1 MAWESYKLDQ
11 EAHDLVVKYRDK
23 KDALNQDP
31 LNQVYK
37 MRVAVAYGLERFWG
51 EQFRLVK
58 DKDQN
63 KADYWRDTW
72 KALVKIMANA
82 GVKIPNDNVSPDD
95 TAAIKIMADKLWDF
109 PIEQRKVAI
118 AVLTQLCDSMVW
130 WTQRYKP
137 TNSNSNSG
145 GEDNE

>member
-1 MAWESYKLDQ
+1 MAWESYRLDQ

-23 KDALNQDP
+23 KDALNQA
-31 LNQVYK
+31 YK

-58 DKDQN
+58 DRD

-109 PIEQRKVAI
+109 PVEQRKVAI

>member
-1 MAWESYKLDQ
+1 MAWESYRLDQ
-11 EAHDLVVKYRDK
+11 EAHDLVVNYRDK
-23 KDALNQDP
+23 KDTLNQA
-31 LNQVYK
+31 YK

-58 DKDQN
+58 DRD

-95 TAAIKIMADKLWDF
+95 TAAIKIMANKLWDF

>member
-1 MAWESYKLDQ
+1 MGWESYKLDQ

-23 KDALNQDP
+23 KEALNQA
-31 LNQVYK
+31 YK

-58 DKDQN
+58 DKD

-82 GVKIPNDNVSPDD
+82 GVKIPNDNVSADD
-95 TAAIKIMADKLWDF
+95 TAAIKIMANKLWDF
-109 PIEQRKVAI
+109 PVEQRKVAI

-130 WTQRYKP
+130 WTQRYK
-137 TNSNSNSG
+137 
-145 GEDNE
+145 

>member
-1 MAWESYKLDQ
+1 MGWESYNLDR
-11 EAHDLVVKYRDK
+11 EAHDLVLKYCDK
-23 KDALNQDP
+23 KDALNQA
-31 LNQVYK
+31 YK

-58 DKDQN
+58 DRD

-72 KALVKIMANA
+72 KVLVKIMSNA
-82 GVKIPNDNVSPDD
+82 GVKIPDDNVNSGD
-95 TAAIKIMADKLWDF
+95 TTAIKQVANKLWDF
-109 PIEQRKVAI
+109 PVEQRKVTI

-137 TNSNSNSG
+137 ANNGNSG
-145 GEDNE
+145 GEGDE

>member
-1 MAWESYKLDQ
+1 MGWESFNLDQ
-11 EAHDLVVKYRDK
+11 EAHDLVLKYCDK
-23 KDALNQDP
+23 KDALNQA
-31 LNQVYK
+31 YK

-58 DKDQN
+58 DKN

-72 KALVKIMANA
+72 KALVKIMGNA
-82 GVKIPNDNVSPDD
+82 GVTIPNDDLSSGD
-95 TAAIKIMADKLWDF
+95 TAAIKLMANKLWDF

-118 AVLTQLCDSMVW
+118 AVLTELCDSMVW

-137 TNSNSNSG
+137 ANSNNFE
-145 GEDNE
+145 GEEDE

>member
-23 KDALNQDP
+23 KDALNQA
-31 LNQVYK
+31 YK

-58 DKDQN
+58 DKD

-72 KALVKIMANA
+72 KALVKIMSNA
-82 GVKIPNDNVSPDD
+82 GVKIPNDNVSCDD
-95 TAAIKIMADKLWDF
+95 TAAIKIMANKLWDF
-109 PIEQRKVAI
+109 PVEQRKVAI

-137 TNSNSNSG
+137 TKSNGNNG
-145 GEDNE
+145 GEEDE

>member
-23 KDALNQDP
+23 KDALNQA
-31 LNQVYK
+31 YK

-58 DKDQN
+58 DKD

-95 TAAIKIMADKLWDF
+95 TAAIKIMANKLWDF
-109 PIEQRKVAI
+109 PVEQRKVAI

-130 WTQRYKP
+130 WTQRYK
-137 TNSNSNSG
+137 
-145 GEDNE
+145 

>member
-11 EAHDLVVKYRDK
+11 EAHDLVIKYRDK
-23 KDALNQDP
+23 KDALNQA
-31 LNQVYK
+31 YK

-58 DKDQN
+58 ETD

-72 KALVKIMANA
+72 KALVKIMGSA
-82 GVKIPNDNVSPDD
+82 GVKIPNDNVGSGD
-95 TAAIKIMADKLWDF
+95 TAAIKIMANKLWDF
-109 PIEQRKVAI
+109 PVEQRKVAI

-137 TNSNSNSG
+137 TNSNENSG
-145 GEDNE
+145 GEKNE

>member
-23 KDALNQDP
+23 KEALNQA
-31 LNQVYK
+31 YK

-58 DKDQN
+58 DKD

-95 TAAIKIMADKLWDF
+95 TAAIKIMANKLWDF
-109 PIEQRKVAI
+109 PVEQRKVAI

-130 WTQRYKP
+130 WTQRYK
-137 TNSNSNSG
+137 
-145 GEDNE
+145 

>member
-11 EAHDLVVKYRDK
+11 EAHDLVIKYRDK
-23 KDALNQDP
+23 KDAPNQA
-31 LNQVYK
+31 YK
-37 MRVAVAYGLERFWG
+37 MRVSVAYGLERFWG

-58 DKDQN
+58 DKD

-82 GVKIPNDNVSPDD
+82 GVKIPNDNVNPDD
-95 TAAIKIMADKLWDF
+95 TAAIKIMANKLWDF
-109 PIEQRKVAI
+109 PVEQRKVAI

-130 WTQRYKP
+130 WTQRYK
-137 TNSNSNSG
+137 
-145 GEDNE
+145 

>member
-1 MAWESYKLDQ
+1 MAWESYRLDQ

-23 KDALNQDP
+23 KDALNQA
-31 LNQVYK
+31 YK

-58 DKDQN
+58 DRD

-82 GVKIPNDNVSPDD
+82 GVKIPNDNVSPDG
-95 TAAIKIMADKLWDF
+95 TAAIKIMANKLWDF

>member
-1 MAWESYKLDQ
+1 MGWESYNLDR
-11 EAHDLVVKYRDK
+11 EAHDLVLKYCDK
-23 KDALNQDP
+23 KDALNQA
-31 LNQVYK
+31 YK

-58 DKDQN
+58 DRD

-72 KALVKIMANA
+72 KVLVKIMSNA
-82 GVKIPNDNVSPDD
+82 GVKIPDDNVSSGD
-95 TAAIKIMADKLWDF
+95 TAAIKKVADKLWDF
-109 PIEQRKVAI
+109 PVEQRKVTI

-137 TNSNSNSG
+137 ANNSNSG
-145 GEDNE
+145 GEGDE

>member
-11 EAHDLVVKYRDK
+11 EAHDLVIKYRDK
-23 KDALNQDP
+23 KDAPNQA
-31 LNQVYK
+31 YK
-37 MRVAVAYGLERFWG
+37 MRVSVAYGLERFWG

-58 DKDQN
+58 DKD

-95 TAAIKIMADKLWDF
+95 TAAIKIMANKLWDF
-109 PIEQRKVAI
+109 PVEQRKVAI

-137 TNSNSNSG
+137 TKSNGNSG
-145 GEDNE
+145 GEKDE

>member
-23 KDALNQDP
+23 KDALNQA
-31 LNQVYK
+31 YK

-58 DKDQN
+58 DRD

-72 KALVKIMANA
+72 KALVKIMGNA

-95 TAAIKIMADKLWDF
+95 TEAIKIMANKLWDF
-109 PIEQRKVAI
+109 PVEQRKVAI